1 MIADHRLSPS
11 DGATRVELSFTSKG
25 LFANIVG
32 QMFSKLISDYVATEA
47 KSLKSKC
54 DSLAH

>member
-11 DGATRVELSFTSKG
+11 DGATKVELSFTSKG

-32 QMFSKLISDYVATEA
+32 KMFSKLSSDYVAT
-47 KSLKSKC
+47 
-54 DSLAH
+54 